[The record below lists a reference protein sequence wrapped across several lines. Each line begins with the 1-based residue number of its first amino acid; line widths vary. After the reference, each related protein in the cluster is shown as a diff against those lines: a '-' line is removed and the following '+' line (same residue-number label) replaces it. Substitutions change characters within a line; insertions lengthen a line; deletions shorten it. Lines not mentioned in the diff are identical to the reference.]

1 MAFLFLV
8 GVWYL
13 CWIWDPW
20 WWAGA
25 GPQWT
30 EGQILSIS
38 LGRRI
43 WLPVPLFKN
52 IDLLFRR
59 RMAKIL
65 WFLFL
70 LFREAAEE
78 ITALGGRLGWVR
90 SKGLS
95 ALEIHGVCECISFWP
110 LTVERRPY
118 LSSQGRRIYR
128 IEAGGDPYWF
138 SEQTSEGLVLS
149 PTLEPR
155 WVSSTTGHCLVTDD
169 ILVLGGFVRSS
180 GPPTWRWGCNQP
192 LD

>member
-1 MAFLFLV
+1 MSACREPSSGQSFPNIHSLPRQHVLQDFQEASQRHFCAWW
-8 GVWYL
+8 GFWYL

-43 WLPVPLFKN
+43 WLPVPLLKN
-52 IDLLFRR
+52 IDSLFRR
-59 RMAKIL
+59 RMEKIL

-78 ITALGGRLGWVR
+78 ITALGGKLGWVR

-110 LTVERRPY
+110 LAVERRPY
-118 LSSQGRRIYR
+118 LSIQGRRIYR
-128 IEAGGDPYWF
+128 IEAGGDP
-138 SEQTSEGLVLS
+138 
-149 PTLEPR
+149 
-155 WVSSTTGHCLVTDD
+155 
-169 ILVLGGFVRSS
+169 
-180 GPPTWRWGCNQP
+180 
-192 LD
+192 